1 VYQRVCVCVLKS
13 SAICMRLRPTGTL
26 APVCICMPVSARLVC
41 LLSSASRYPCG
52 EVGAYVCMRF
62 QAPACTY
69 LCVAIYALM
78 YPCQHA
84 YIFLV
89 YLWPMYVCIRL
100 CFLSIYIYIRCISLP
115 LCLSQ
120 NCTKKLDIEK
130 LRCQNLPVGTESF
143 KLLEH
148 TFPAETSSR
157 LNGFLA

>member
-1 VYQRVCVCVLKS
+1 MRIFSLCTYGPCTFVSVCV
-13 SAICMRLRPTGTL
+13 
-26 APVCICMPVSARLVC
+26 
-41 LLSSASRYPCG
+41 
-52 EVGAYVCMRF
+52 F
-62 QAPACTY
+62 
-69 LCVAIYALM
+69 
-78 YPCQHA
+78 CQ
-84 YIFLV
+84 
-89 YLWPMYVCIRL
+89 
-100 CFLSIYIYIRCISLP
+100 YIYIRYISLP

>member
-100 CFLSIYIYIRCISLP
+100 CFLSIYIYIRYISLP

>member
-1 VYQRVCVCVLKS
+1 MHEVASHRHIGTCVHMYACVCPSCLFAVLRVS
-13 SAICMRLRPTGTL
+13 LPMWGGRRICLYAFPSARMYVLMRGNLCPD
-26 APVCICMPVSARLVC
+26 VSVSACVYFPCVPMAHVRL
-41 LLSSASRYPCG
+41 YPF
-52 EVGAYVCMRF
+52 VFFVN
-62 QAPACTY
+62 
-69 LCVAIYALM
+69 
-78 YPCQHA
+78 
-84 YIFLV
+84 
-89 YLWPMYVCIRL
+89 
-100 CFLSIYIYIRCISLP
+100 IYIYIRYISLP